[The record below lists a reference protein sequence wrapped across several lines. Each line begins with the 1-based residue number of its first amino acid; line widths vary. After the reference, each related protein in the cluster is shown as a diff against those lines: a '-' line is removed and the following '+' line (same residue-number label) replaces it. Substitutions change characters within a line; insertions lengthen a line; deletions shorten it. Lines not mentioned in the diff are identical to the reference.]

1 MKRVPLDMLDG
12 GDSGASDA
20 PEAREAPNALPISET
35 FTSLQG
41 EGKLSGVPS
50 WFVRTS
56 GCNLRCAW
64 CDTPYAS
71 WKPEGVR
78 RTLDSLIEE
87 ARDILAKRIRHVVLT
102 GGEPMLFAALAPLS
116 AALRAMG
123 MHITIETAG
132 TIDPNRDPNRAPT
145 PDCDVACDLLSLS
158 PKLSTSTPRE
168 GDERDPGGTWRRR
181 HEQRRISIDALTSLL
196 ARYPERQLK
205 FVACEERD
213 LTEIEELL
221 ATLTARGSTIDP
233 SDVLLMPEGV
243 KSPSPH
249 HRAWVN
255 AACLARGW
263 RYCARLHIELYGN
276 TRGT

>member
-1 MKRVPLDMLDG
+1 MKIVPLEMLGVGDG
-12 GDSGASDA
+12 SASDS
-20 PEAREAPNALPISET
+20 PEVREAPNALPISET

-71 WKPEGVR
+71 WKPDGSR

-87 ARDILAKRIRHVVLT
+87 ARSVIAKRVRHVVLT
-102 GGEPMLFAALAPLS
+102 GGEPMLFAALSPLS
-116 AALRAMG
+116 AALRALG

-132 TIDPNRDPNRAPT
+132 TIAPT
-145 PDCDVACDLLSLS
+145 SGRDVACDLLSLS

-168 GDERDPGGTWRRR
+168 GDDRDPGGTWRTR
-181 HEQRRISIDALTSLL
+181 HEQRRINIDALTALL
-196 ARYPERQLK
+196 ARYPQRQLK

-213 LTEIEELL
+213 LTEIESLL
-221 ATLTARGSTIDP
+221 ATLTSRGSTIDP

-243 KSPSPH
+243 KSPSPQ